1 VTTPAITTTTT
12 IIIII
17 IIIIT
22 IIDQLWRCVKWYVSN
37 VVRGIHT
44 RAWVRAQIHMRSHIK
59 HSENVCVCVCVCA
72 RVREYARER
81 VVYNCKTIINLLSKQ
96 CFLRLELSNQISL
109 VFFCICNNGISNHK
123 HKVIYYLILS

>member
-1 VTTPAITTTTT
+1 MIRKQCCTWHTHTGVGT
-12 IIIII
+12 
-17 IIIIT
+17 
-22 IIDQLWRCVKWYVSN
+22 RSN
-37 VVRGIHT
+37 THALTHKTFG
-44 RAWVRAQIHMRSHIK
+44 K
-59 HSENVCVCVCVCA
+59 CVCVCA